1 MSEYSEFSQDGRNR
15 YIALITFRITW
26 PLFSD
31 FEILDG
37 HNSAFVVGQLT
48 FVDSVARTLADAIN
62 RCSWK
67 KFGLCESI

>member
-26 PLFSD
+26 RLFSD
-31 FEILDG
+31 FEILDS
-37 HNSAFVVGQLT
+37 HNSAFVVTQLT
-48 FVDSVARTLADAIN
+48 FVDSVARTFADAIN

-67 KFGLCESI
+67 KFGLCESV